1 MIAETDIRNKEAI
14 IKRKSVYMQL
24 RGQLEEMQNLMV
36 DREGKFAEF
45 TIKGEEFDEYCDKWA
60 QRLADYFNK

>member
-1 MIAETDIRNKEAI
+1 
-14 IKRKSVYMQL
+14 
-24 RGQLEEMQNLMV
+24 MV